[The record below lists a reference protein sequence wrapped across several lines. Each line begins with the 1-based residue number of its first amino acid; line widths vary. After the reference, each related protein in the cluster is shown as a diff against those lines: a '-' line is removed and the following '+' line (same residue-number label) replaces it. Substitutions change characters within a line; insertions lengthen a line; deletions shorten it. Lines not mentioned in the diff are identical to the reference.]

1 MSAGTIALTNNSA
14 NVTGTGTAFTTDL
27 KAGDF
32 VVVIIGGVTYTLGV
46 KAITSATA
54 LTLVTAYG
62 GPNATGNAWTAVP
75 NATLVGITSQVAA
88 DVAKAIRG
96 LNLDKANWQQVFSGT
111 GNITVTLPDGSTYT
125 GPSWNYLA
133 NNTLSSQAAFFSGD
147 ANTITAN
154 GIYSPTATA
163 TNVPIAVT
171 GVLEHYNRYGNSQM
185 VQIFHS
191 VGTSAATSNKHFI
204 RTGSVTSGIATWTA
218 WQPMFNGSDT
228 IPVANGGTGAI
239 TAAAAR
245 TALGL
250 DAIGYTLLDSEYKR
264 GSFASGRRA
273 KNSGGSGVWYFDNTP
288 FGNGEQYG
296 TCIQVS
302 NRSDSSDA
310 AGSGVWQHYLALGSS
325 GNIIYAQNING
336 NYAAYTMRST
346 KNTTVDSNGFIKS
359 ASPIYRLCNTDAS
372 KPDGVENDDFVI
384 AGYGSA
390 NGEARGVTAARISEG
405 IYQVNGSL
413 GLSSDGW
420 TIEVP
425 QDVNGNRL
433 LFVETEVSNEGRITI
448 KTYKRKFDVES
459 AMIIAGDPMDIPA
472 GRWIDLR
479 LEMPA
484 DTDFTDTDLPE
495 NNDGK
500 ELSS

>member
-32 VVVIIGGVTYTLGV
+32 VVVIVGGVTYTLGV

-62 GPNATGNAWTAVP
+62 GPTATGNAWTVVP
-75 NATLVGITSQVAA
+75 NATLVGITAQVAA
-88 DVAKAIRG
+88 DTARAIRG

-191 VGTSAATSNKHFI
+191 VGTSTATSNKHFI
-204 RTGSVTSGIATWTA
+204 RTGSVTSGVATWTA
-218 WQPMFNGSDT
+218 WQPMFNGSDV
-228 IPVANGGTGAI
+228 IPLANGGTGAP

-245 TALGL
+245 TNLG
-250 DAIGYTLLDSEYKR
+250 AFYT
-264 GSFASGRRA
+264 
-273 KNSGGSGVWYFDNTP
+273 GG
-288 FGNGEQYG
+288 
-296 TCIQVS
+296 
-302 NRSDSSDA
+302 
-310 AGSGVWQHYLALGSS
+310 
-325 GNIIYAQNING
+325 
-336 NYAAYTMRST
+336 
-346 KNTTVDSNGFIKS
+346 
-359 ASPIYRLCNTDAS
+359 
-372 KPDGVENDDFVI
+372 
-384 AGYGSA
+384 
-390 NGEARGVTAARISEG
+390 
-405 IYQVNGSL
+405 
-413 GLSSDGW
+413 
-420 TIEVP
+420 
-425 QDVNGNRL
+425 
-433 LFVETEVSNEGRITI
+433 GRITGPTQI
-448 KTYKRKFDVES
+448 DGAIYNITSTTGYGEIAFRHPGTLNANMAVMFTENYGDIVFNTTAAAGAGTQKYFAFRQNGNMTTQGNISCVSLTQTSDRDKKDNIAPIENALDKINAISGVTFIWKGDGTPS
-459 AMIIAGDPMDIPA
+459 AGVIAQE
-472 GRWIDLR
+472 LK
-479 LEMPA
+479 EV
-484 DTDFTDTDLPE
+484 LPE
-495 NNDGK
+495 SIGTVFEDNDQYGEVEEEVQKEVEDGNGVKSMITETVKVTKLIKKRDDSKRSYTVEYSGVIALAVQAIK
-500 ELSS
+500 ELSEQVSALEAYIGPENLAAMSKESTS

>member
-32 VVVIIGGVTYTLGV
+32 VVAIVGGVTYTLGV

-62 GPNATGNAWTAVP
+62 GPTATGNAWTAVP

-163 TNVPIAVT
+163 TNMPIAVT

-191 VGTSAATSNKHFI
+191 VGTSTATSNKHFI
-204 RTGSVTSGIATWTA
+204 RTGSVTSGVATWTA
-218 WQPMFNGSDT
+218 WQPMFNGSDV
-228 IPVANGGTGAI
+228 IPMANGGTGAP
-239 TAAAAR
+239 TASAAR
-245 TALGL
+245 TALGAAPTSAPVFSGTVAIEGTQLNLRASASSGGWPFFITFMAGQGNNLPYSRVYGENSGDITIATGVQSGIKYFQHTASGDLIVSRNIQCVSLTQTSDRDKKDFITPISNAL
-250 DAIGYTLLDSEYKR
+250 DKINAIDGVTFVWKADGTPSAGVIAQDLMKVLPEAIGST
-264 GSFASGRRA
+264 
-273 KNSGGSGVWYFDNTP
+273 FD
-288 FGNGEQYG
+288 
-296 TCIQVS
+296 
-302 NRSDSSDA
+302 
-310 AGSGVWQHYLALGSS
+310 
-325 GNIIYAQNING
+325 
-336 NYAAYTMRST
+336 
-346 KNTTVDSNGFIKS
+346 
-359 ASPIYRLCNTDAS
+359 
-372 KPDGVENDDFVI
+372 ENDEYVTEEQQVEKEIVGEDGKTTIETATVSMPKLIRKRDESKRSYTVEYNGVI
-384 AGYGSA
+384 ALA
-390 NGEARGVTAARISEG
+390 VQAI
-405 IYQVNGSL
+405 
-413 GLSSDGW
+413 
-420 TIEVP
+420 
-425 QDVNGNRL
+425 
-433 LFVETEVSNEGRITI
+433 
-448 KTYKRKFDVES
+448 
-459 AMIIAGDPMDIPA
+459 
-472 GRWIDLR
+472 
-479 LEMPA
+479 
-484 DTDFTDTDLPE
+484 
-495 NNDGK
+495 K
-500 ELSS
+500 ELSKEVSELKALMGSDKLAAISKEESTS

>member
-1 MSAGTIALTNNSA
+1 MSAGTIVLTNNSV

-32 VVVIIGGVTYTLGV
+32 VVVIVGGVTYTLGV

-62 GPNATGNAWTAVP
+62 GPTATGNAWTAVP
-75 NATLVGITSQVAA
+75 NATLVGITAQVAA

-96 LNLDKANWQQVFSGT
+96 LNLDKANWQKIFSSDPSV
-111 GNITVTLPDGSTYT
+111 TVTRPDLSTFT
-125 GPSWNYLA
+125 GPSWGSLSDSLA
-133 NNTLSSQAAFFSGD
+133 GKADTTTVNAKAAKGANSDITSLSGLTTALSISQ
-147 ANTITAN
+147 
-154 GIYSPTATA
+154 
-163 TNVPIAVT
+163 
-171 GVLEHYNRYGNSQM
+171 
-185 VQIFHS
+185 
-191 VGTSAATSNKHFI
+191 
-204 RTGSVTSGIATWTA
+204 
-218 WQPMFNGSDT
+218 
-228 IPVANGGTGAI
+228 GGTGAN
-239 TAAAAR
+239 TAGQAR
-245 TALGL
+245 VN
-250 DAIGYTLLDSEYKR
+250 LLDNAINWELMNNEMRRYA
-264 GSFASGRRA
+264 FAAGRQNA
-273 KNSGGSGVWYFDNTP
+273 NVQGAGVWTFNNTP
-288 FGNGEQYG
+288 FGSGEQYG
-296 TCIQVS
+296 TCIQVN
-302 NRSDSSDA
+302 NRSDSSAA
-310 AGSGVWQHYLALGSS
+310 AGSGVWQHYLALGTG

-336 NYAAYTMRST
+336 TYAAYTMRST

-390 NGEARGVTAARISEG
+390 NGEARGVSAARISEG

>member
-32 VVVIIGGVTYTLGV
+32 VVVIVGGVTYTLGV

-62 GPNATGNAWTAVP
+62 GPTATGNAWTAVP

-163 TNVPIAVT
+163 TNMPIAVT

-191 VGTSAATSNKHFI
+191 VGTSIATSNKHFI
-204 RTGSVTSGIATWTA
+204 RTGSVTSGVATWTA
-218 WQPMFNGSDT
+218 WQPMFNGSDV
-228 IPVANGGTGAI
+228 IPMANGGTGAP
-239 TAAAAR
+239 TASAAR
-245 TALGL
+245 TALGAAPTSAPVFSGTVAIEGTQLNLRASASSGGWPFFITFMAGQGNNLPYSRVYGENSGDITIATGVQSGIKYFQHTASGDLIVSRNIQCVSLTQTSDRDKKDFITPISNAL
-250 DAIGYTLLDSEYKR
+250 DKINAIDGVTFVWKADGTPSAGVIAQDLMKVLPEAIGST
-264 GSFASGRRA
+264 
-273 KNSGGSGVWYFDNTP
+273 FD
-288 FGNGEQYG
+288 
-296 TCIQVS
+296 
-302 NRSDSSDA
+302 
-310 AGSGVWQHYLALGSS
+310 
-325 GNIIYAQNING
+325 
-336 NYAAYTMRST
+336 
-346 KNTTVDSNGFIKS
+346 
-359 ASPIYRLCNTDAS
+359 
-372 KPDGVENDDFVI
+372 ENDEYVTEEQQVEKEIVGEDGKTTIETATVSMPKLIRKRDESKRSYAVEYNGVI
-384 AGYGSA
+384 ALA
-390 NGEARGVTAARISEG
+390 VQAI
-405 IYQVNGSL
+405 
-413 GLSSDGW
+413 
-420 TIEVP
+420 
-425 QDVNGNRL
+425 
-433 LFVETEVSNEGRITI
+433 
-448 KTYKRKFDVES
+448 
-459 AMIIAGDPMDIPA
+459 
-472 GRWIDLR
+472 
-479 LEMPA
+479 
-484 DTDFTDTDLPE
+484 
-495 NNDGK
+495 K
-500 ELSS
+500 ELSKEVSELKALMGSDKLAAISKEESTS